1 MNDPLPR
8 PRRLQ
13 RRPLDE
19 AAVAAHVSGGLPAP
33 LARLAAARKLAP
45 EAVRPCASTLPSPQT
60 LPDIGPAVMRI
71 CDAIQ
76 NGETLVGCFDHDVD
90 GVTSGAVLWLALTGS
105 FGVDPARLHVLTSH
119 KLTEGYGLS
128 DPVVERILALAPA
141 PTLCITADQG
151 SADEPRIARLHR
163 AGIQTV
169 VTDHHAIPA
178 SGIPPSALATVNP
191 GRADSRFP
199 DPAIAG
205 VGVMWL
211 VMSAVRHELVRRG
224 HIPRSTPL
232 LRHLL
237 DLVAVGTIA
246 DAVSLASP
254 SNRWFVQQGL
264 PLIAAGRRVCWQV
277 LPEIAE
283 SALKGGL
290 TARDIAFGIGPLINA
305 QGRMADAREGILFL
319 ISSDRARAAALA
331 AQLRENNQARRQTEQ
346 ALVAEAMRL
355 AQDQV
360 AQGLAGLTLHLVNGS
375 PAVHGIVAS
384 RLVDRYQR
392 PVICLSP
399 SPTQAGELTGSIR
412 TVPAFDALAGL
423 HALHAR
429 HPELLRSFGGHKA
442 AAGLRIAVAD
452 LDTLRQGWHE
462 AVQAA
467 HLASDPPILVD
478 GFMQQPPHWPL
489 VQLVNSMEPFG
500 RGFESPVF
508 ETRAQVLQV
517 QVFQQRHVCLTLQWP
532 GHSARVRAMWFGNAD
547 RYARLAGDGPDAGCG
562 RLAHMAVQLA
572 PSVFRGQAR
581 CELTIVELVAML
593 AADADADAKA
603 ENDDGGD
610 DRTDAPNAD
619 TESRDA
625 AHNPPLA
632 TA

>member
-19 AAVAAHVSGGLPAP
+19 AAVAAHVTGGLSAP

-60 LPDIGPAVMRI
+60 LPDIGPAVTRI

-76 NGETLVGCFDHDVD
+76 NREILVGCFDHDVD

-105 FGVDPARLHVLTSH
+105 FGVDPALVHVLTSH

-128 DPVVERILALAPA
+128 DPVVDRILALSPLPA
-141 PTLCITADQG
+141 LCVTADQG
-151 SADEPRIARLHR
+151 SADEPRIARLR
-163 AGIQTV
+163 QAGIDTV

-178 SGIPPSALATVNP
+178 SGIPPSAVATVNP

-211 VMSAVRHELVRRG
+211 VMAAVRHELVRRG
-224 HIPRSTPL
+224 HIGRDTPL

-264 PLIAAGRRVCWQV
+264 PLIAAGQRVCWQV

-283 SALKGGL
+283 SELKGGL
-290 TARDIAFGIGPLINA
+290 TARDIAFGVGPLINA

-319 ISSDRARAAALA
+319 ISTDHDQAATLA
-331 AQLRENNQARRQTEQ
+331 AQLRENNQARRATEQ
-346 ALVAEAMRL
+346 ALVAEAVVL
-355 AQDQV
+355 AQGQV
-360 AQGLAGLTLHLVNGS
+360 AQGLAGLAIHLVNGS

-399 SPTQAGELTGSIR
+399 SPTEAGVLTGSVR
-412 TVPAFDALAGL
+412 TVPQFDVLAGL
-423 HALHAR
+423 QALQAR
-429 HPELLRSFGGHKA
+429 HPGLLLSFGGHKA
-442 AAGLRIAVAD
+442 AAGLRIADAG
-452 LDTLRQGWHE
+452 LATLRQGWHE
-462 AVQAA
+462 AVLAA
-467 HLASDPPILVD
+467 GLAGDLPILVD
-478 GFMQQPPHWPL
+478 GVMRQPPHWPL
-489 VQLVNSMEPFG
+489 VALVNTLEPFG
-500 RGFESPVF
+500 RGCEGPVF
-508 ETRAQVLQV
+508 ETRAQIIRV
-517 QVFQQRHVCLTLQWP
+517 QIFQQRHVCLTLQWP
-532 GHSARVRAMWFGNAD
+532 GHDAQVRAMWFGNAD
-547 RYARLAGDGPDAGCG
+547 RYARMAGTGEGAGCG
-562 RLAHMAVQLA
+562 RQAHMAVQLS

-581 CELTIVELVAML
+581 CELSILEIVALV
-593 AADADADAKA
+593 
-603 ENDDGGD
+603 GD
-610 DRTDAPNAD
+610 DP
-619 TESRDA
+619 E
-625 AHNPPLA
+625 A
-632 TA
+632 TAGDPGCPAAASV